1 MISSV
6 NECESIPPAAAPRNE
21 PLQIYNPFAKIYDQQ
36 NGSGYF
42 HNVCKTLSVKKE

>member
-1 MISSV
+1 MNAKV
-6 NECESIPPAAAPRNE
+6 FLLLPLPENE
-21 PLQIYNPFAKIYDQQ
+21 PLQIYNPFAKIYDPQ